1 MNVIDIIKTKRD
13 GGELTEDQISWF
25 IKEFSQGGSIPDEQA
40 AALAMAIYFQGMERK
55 ELSSWNK
62 AMVNSGATLDLSQ
75 VGRRTVD
82 KHSTGGVGDKV
93 SLVLVPLIA
102 ACGPAVPQLSG
113 RALGHGG
120 GTLDKMEAIP
130 GWRASLSNEEMV
142 TQLRELGGMIAAATS
157 DLNPADRRLYQLRD
171 VTSTIDSIPLIASSI
186 ISKKVAE
193 GTEALVLDVK
203 TGAGAF
209 MKEVDQ
215 ARLLAETM
223 VQLGE
228 DSGVRTVALITG
240 MENVL
245 GRAAGNALEV
255 VEAID
260 ILEGNGPEDV
270 VEVTLALA
278 REMLDLVDV
287 DIDPA
292 EMLASGEPRE
302 VFERMVVTQGGDLVN
317 GLPVAKYQRE
327 LNASTS
333 GYLNR
338 LDCYSVGVTA
348 WRLGAGRAKK
358 EDTVSPTAGVVC
370 LAKPGE
376 YVEAGQP
383 LLELHCDEP
392 DKFDFALNALEDAV
406 DIDDQPSK
414 LFPLIVDRITTSDLL

>member
-13 GGELTEDQISWF
+13 GGELTEEQISWF
-25 IKEFSQGGSIPDEQA
+25 ISEFSQGGSIPDEQA
-40 AALAMAIYFQGMERK
+40 AALAMAIYFQGMERN
-55 ELSSWNK
+55 ELSSWNR

-130 GWRASLSNEEMV
+130 GWRASLSNEEMI

-186 ISKKVAE
+186 ISKKIAE

-209 MKEVDQ
+209 MREVDQ

-245 GRAAGNALEV
+245 GRTAGNALEV

-270 VEVTLALA
+270 IEVTLALA

-302 VFERMVVTQGGDLVN
+302 VFERMVVAQGGDLSN
-317 GLPVAKYQRE
+317 GLPVAKYKRE
-327 LNASTS
+327 LGASST

-358 EDTVSPTAGVVC
+358 EDLVSPTAGVVC

-392 DKFDFALNALEDAV
+392 DKFDFAFNALEDAI
-406 DIDDQPSK
+406 DIGDQRSE
-414 LFPLIVDRITTSDLL
+414 LFPLIVDRIATQ

>member
-25 IKEFSQGGSIPDEQA
+25 ITEFSQGGSIPDEQA

-55 ELSSWNK
+55 ELSSWNR

-186 ISKKVAE
+186 ISKKIAE

-209 MKEVDQ
+209 MREVDQ

-302 VFERMVVTQGGDLVN
+302 IFERMVVAQGGDLAN
-317 GLPVAKYQRE
+317 GLPVAKHQRE
-327 LNASTS
+327 LNASS
-333 GYLNR
+333 AGYLNR
-338 LDCYSVGVTA
+338 LDCYSVGVAA

-358 EDTVSPTAGVVC
+358 EDSVSPTAGVVC

-383 LLELHCDEP
+383 LLQLHCDEP
-392 DKFDFALNALEDAV
+392 DKFTFALNALDSAI
-406 DIDDQPSK
+406 DIGDQPSD
-414 LFPLIVDRITTSDLL
+414 LFPLILDRIAY

>member
-13 GGELTEDQISWF
+13 GGELTEEQISWF
-25 IKEFSQGGSIPDEQA
+25 ISEFSQGGSIPDEQA

-55 ELSSWNK
+55 ELSSWNQ

-157 DLNPADRRLYQLRD
+157 NLNPADRRLYQLRD

-209 MKEVDQ
+209 MREVDQ

-278 REMLDLVDV
+278 QEMLDLVDV

-302 VFERMVVTQGGDLVN
+302 VFERMVVAQGGDLAN
-317 GLPVAKYQRE
+317 GLPVAKHRRE
-327 LNASTS
+327 LNASS
-333 GYLNR
+333 AGYLNR

-358 EDTVSPTAGVVC
+358 EDLVSPTAGVVC

-392 DKFDFALNALEDAV
+392 SKFDFAFNALEDAI
-406 DIDDQPSK
+406 DIGDQRSE
-414 LFPLIVDRITTSDLL
+414 LFPLIIDRISQ

>member
-13 GGELTEDQISWF
+13 GGELTEEQISWF
-25 IKEFSQGGSIPDEQA
+25 ISEFSQGGSIPDEQA

-55 ELSSWNK
+55 ELSSWNQ

-209 MKEVDQ
+209 MREVDQ

-278 REMLDLVDV
+278 QEMLDLVDV

-302 VFERMVVTQGGDLVN
+302 VFERMVVAQGGDLAN
-317 GLPVAKYQRE
+317 GLPVAKHRRE
-327 LNASTS
+327 LNASS
-333 GYLNR
+333 AGYLNR
-338 LDCYSVGVTA
+338 LDCYSVGVAA

-358 EDTVSPTAGVVC
+358 EDLVSPTAGVVC

-392 DKFDFALNALEDAV
+392 SKFDFAFNALEDAI
-406 DIDDQPSK
+406 DIGDQRSE
-414 LFPLIVDRITTSDLL
+414 LFPLIIDRISQ

>member
-13 GGELTEDQISWF
+13 GGELTEEQISWF

-55 ELSSWNK
+55 ELSSWNQ

-278 REMLDLVDV
+278 QEMLDLVDV

-302 VFERMVVTQGGDLVN
+302 VFERMVVAQGGDLAN
-317 GLPVAKYQRE
+317 GLPVAKHRRE
-327 LNASTS
+327 LNASS
-333 GYLNR
+333 AGYLNR

-358 EDTVSPTAGVVC
+358 EDSVSPTAGVVC

-392 DKFDFALNALEDAV
+392 DKFDFALNALEDAI
-406 DIDDQPSK
+406 DINDQPSD
-414 LFPLIVDRITTSDLL
+414 LFPLIVDRIAQ

>member
-13 GGELTEDQISWF
+13 GGELTEEQISWF

-40 AALAMAIYFQGMERK
+40 AALAMAIYFQGMERN
-55 ELSSWNK
+55 ELSSWNR

-93 SLVLVPLIA
+93 SLILVPLIA

-186 ISKKVAE
+186 ISKKIAE

-245 GRAAGNALEV
+245 GRTAGNALEV

-270 VEVTLALA
+270 IEVTLALA

-302 VFERMVVTQGGDLVN
+302 VFERMVVAQGGDLSD
-317 GLPVAKYQRE
+317 GLPVAKYKRE
-327 LNASTS
+327 LGASST

-358 EDTVSPTAGVVC
+358 EDLVSPTAGVVC

-383 LLELHCDEP
+383 LLELHCDKP
-392 DKFDFALNALEDAV
+392 DKFDFAFNALEDAI
-406 DIDDQPSK
+406 DIDDQRSE
-414 LFPLIVDRITTSDLL
+414 LFPLIVDRIATQ

>member
-1 MNVIDIIKTKRD
+1 
-13 GGELTEDQISWF
+13 
-25 IKEFSQGGSIPDEQA
+25 
-40 AALAMAIYFQGMERK
+40 MERK
-55 ELSSWNK
+55 ELGSWNQ
-62 AMVNSGATLDLSQ
+62 AMVDSGATLDLSQ

-209 MKEVDQ
+209 MREVDQ

-278 REMLDLVDV
+278 QEMLDLVDV

-302 VFERMVVTQGGDLVN
+302 VFERMVVAQGGDLAN
-317 GLPVAKYQRE
+317 GLPVAKHRRE
-327 LNASTS
+327 LNASS
-333 GYLNR
+333 AGYLNR
-338 LDCYSVGVTA
+338 LDCYSVGVAA

-358 EDTVSPTAGVVC
+358 EDLVSPTAGVVC

-392 DKFDFALNALEDAV
+392 SKFDFAFNALEDAI
-406 DIDDQPSK
+406 DIGDQRSE
-414 LFPLIVDRITTSDLL
+414 LFPLIIDRISQ

>member
-13 GGELTEDQISWF
+13 GGELTEEQISWF
-25 IKEFSQGGSIPDEQA
+25 ITEFSQGGSIPDEQA
-40 AALAMAIYFQGMERK
+40 AALAMAIYFQGMERN
-55 ELSSWNK
+55 ELSSWNR

-130 GWRASLSNEEMV
+130 GWRASLSNEEMI

-186 ISKKVAE
+186 ISKKIAE

-209 MKEVDQ
+209 MREIDQ

-245 GRAAGNALEV
+245 GRTAGNALEV

-270 VEVTLALA
+270 IEVTLALA

-302 VFERMVVTQGGDLVN
+302 VFERMVVAQGGDLSD
-317 GLPVAKYQRE
+317 GLPVAKYKRE
-327 LNASTS
+327 LGASST

-358 EDTVSPTAGVVC
+358 EDLVSPTAGVVC

-392 DKFDFALNALEDAV
+392 DKFDFAFNALEDAI
-406 DIDDQPSK
+406 DIGDQRSE
-414 LFPLIVDRITTSDLL
+414 LFPLIVDRIATQ

>member
-13 GGELTEDQISWF
+13 GGELTEEQISWF
-25 IKEFSQGGSIPDEQA
+25 IQEFSQGGSIPDEQA

-55 ELSSWNK
+55 ELSSWNR

-93 SLVLVPLIA
+93 SLILVPLIA

-142 TQLRELGGMIAAATS
+142 TQLREIGGMIAAATS

-209 MKEVDQ
+209 MREVEQ
-215 ARLLAETM
+215 ARLLAKTM

-245 GRAAGNALEV
+245 GRTAGNALEV
-255 VEAID
+255 AEAIE

-278 REMLDLVDV
+278 REMLNLVDV

-302 VFERMVVTQGGDLVN
+302 VFEQMVVAQGGDLSN
-317 GLPVAKYQRE
+317 GLPVAKHRHE
-327 LNASTS
+327 LNASS
-333 GYLNR
+333 DGYLNR
-338 LDCYSVGVTA
+338 LDCYSVGVAA
-348 WRLGAGRAKK
+348 WRLGAGRERK
-358 EDTVSPTAGVVC
+358 EDPVSPTAGVVC

-392 DKFDFALNALEDAV
+392 EKFDFALAALDGAI
-406 DIDDQPSK
+406 DIDDQPK
-414 LFPLIVDRITTSDLL
+414 ELFPLIIDRIDQ

>member
-13 GGELTEDQISWF
+13 GGELTEEQISWF

-40 AALAMAIYFQGMERK
+40 AALAMAIYFQGMERN
-55 ELSSWNK
+55 ELSSWNR

-130 GWRASLSNEEMV
+130 GWRASLSNEEMI

-186 ISKKVAE
+186 ISKKIAE

-209 MKEVDQ
+209 MREVDQ

-245 GRAAGNALEV
+245 GRTAGNALEV

-270 VEVTLALA
+270 IEVTLALA

-302 VFERMVVTQGGDLVN
+302 VFERMVVAQGGDLSD
-317 GLPVAKYQRE
+317 GLPVAKYKRE
-327 LNASTS
+327 LGASST

-358 EDTVSPTAGVVC
+358 EDLVSPTAGVVC

-383 LLELHCDEP
+383 LLELHCDKP
-392 DKFDFALNALEDAV
+392 DKFDFAFNALEDAI
-406 DIDDQPSK
+406 DIDDQRSE
-414 LFPLIVDRITTSDLL
+414 LFPLIVDRIATQ

>member
-13 GGELTEDQISWF
+13 GGELTEEQISWF

-40 AALAMAIYFQGMERK
+40 AALAMAIYFQGMERN
-55 ELSSWNK
+55 ELSSWNR

-130 GWRASLSNEEMV
+130 GWRASLSNEEMI

-186 ISKKVAE
+186 ISKKIAE

-209 MKEVDQ
+209 MREVDQ

-245 GRAAGNALEV
+245 GRTAGNALEV

-270 VEVTLALA
+270 IEVTLALA
-278 REMLDLVDV
+278 REMLDLVDI

-302 VFERMVVTQGGDLVN
+302 VFERMVVAQGGDLSN
-317 GLPVAKYQRE
+317 GLPVAKYKRE
-327 LNASTS
+327 LGASST

-358 EDTVSPTAGVVC
+358 EDLVSPTAGVVC

-392 DKFDFALNALEDAV
+392 DKFDFAFNALEDAI
-406 DIDDQPSK
+406 DIGDQRSE
-414 LFPLIVDRITTSDLL
+414 LFPLIVDRIATQ

>member
-62 AMVNSGATLDLSQ
+62 AMVDSGATLDLSQ

-302 VFERMVVTQGGDLVN
+302 VFERMVVAQGGDLAN
-317 GLPVAKYQRE
+317 GLPVAKHRHE
-327 LNASTS
+327 LNASS
-333 GYLNR
+333 AGYLNR
-338 LDCYSVGVTA
+338 LDCYSVGVAA
-348 WRLGAGRAKK
+348 WRLGAGRERK
-358 EDTVSPTAGVVC
+358 EDPVSPTAGVVC

-383 LLELHCDEP
+383 LLELHCDKP
-392 DKFDFALNALEDAV
+392 NKFDFALNALEDAIN
-406 DIDDQPSK
+406 IDDQPSE
-414 LFPLIVDRITTSDLL
+414 LFPLILDRVAK

>member
-25 IKEFSQGGSIPDEQA
+25 ITEFSQGGSIPDEQA

-62 AMVNSGATLDLSQ
+62 AMVDSGATLDLSQ

-278 REMLDLVDV
+278 KEMLDLVDV

-302 VFERMVVTQGGDLVN
+302 VFERMVVTQGGDLAN
-317 GLPVAKYQRE
+317 GLPVAKHQRE
-327 LNASTS
+327 LNASS
-333 GYLNR
+333 AGYLNR
-338 LDCYSVGVTA
+338 LDCYSVGVAA

-358 EDTVSPTAGVVC
+358 EDSVSPTAGVVC

-392 DKFDFALNALEDAV
+392 DKFDFALNALEDAI
-406 DIDDQPSK
+406 DIDDQPSE
-414 LFPLIVDRITTSDLL
+414 LFPLIVDRIASKT

>member
-55 ELSSWNK
+55 ELSSWNQ
-62 AMVNSGATLDLSQ
+62 AMVDSGATLDLSQ

-209 MKEVDQ
+209 MREVDQ

-278 REMLDLVDV
+278 QEMLDLVDV

-302 VFERMVVTQGGDLVN
+302 VFERMVVAQGGDLSN
-317 GLPVAKYQRE
+317 GLPVAKYKRE
-327 LNASTS
+327 LGASST

-358 EDTVSPTAGVVC
+358 EDLVSPTAGVVC

-392 DKFDFALNALEDAV
+392 DKFDFAFNALEDAI
-406 DIDDQPSK
+406 DIDDQRSE
-414 LFPLIVDRITTSDLL
+414 LFPLIVDRIATQ

>member
-13 GGELTEDQISWF
+13 GGELTEEQISWF
-25 IKEFSQGGSIPDEQA
+25 ITEFSQGGSIPDEQA
-40 AALAMAIYFQGMERK
+40 AALAMAIYFQGMERN
-55 ELSSWNK
+55 ELSSWNR

-186 ISKKVAE
+186 ISKKIAE

-209 MKEVDQ
+209 MREVDQ

-245 GRAAGNALEV
+245 GRTAGNALEV

-270 VEVTLALA
+270 IEVTLALA
-278 REMLDLVDV
+278 REMLDLVDI

-302 VFERMVVTQGGDLVN
+302 VFERMVVAQGGDLSN
-317 GLPVAKYQRE
+317 GLPVAKYKRE
-327 LNASTS
+327 LGASST

-358 EDTVSPTAGVVC
+358 EDLVSPTAGVVC

-392 DKFDFALNALEDAV
+392 DKFDFAFNALEDAI
-406 DIDDQPSK
+406 DIGDQRSE
-414 LFPLIVDRITTSDLL
+414 LFPLIVDRIATQ

>member
-13 GGELTEDQISWF
+13 GGELTEEQISWF

-40 AALAMAIYFQGMERK
+40 AALAMAIYFQGMERN
-55 ELSSWNK
+55 ELSSWNR

-130 GWRASLSNEEMV
+130 GWRASLSNEEMI

-186 ISKKVAE
+186 ISKKIAE

-209 MKEVDQ
+209 MREVDQ

-245 GRAAGNALEV
+245 GRTAGNALEV

-270 VEVTLALA
+270 IEVTLALA

-302 VFERMVVTQGGDLVN
+302 VFERMVVAQGGDLSN
-317 GLPVAKYQRE
+317 GLPVAKYKRE
-327 LNASTS
+327 LGASST

-358 EDTVSPTAGVVC
+358 EDLVSPTAGVVC

-376 YVEAGQP
+376 YVETGQP

-392 DKFDFALNALEDAV
+392 DKFDFAFNALEDAI
-406 DIDDQPSK
+406 DIGDQRSE
-414 LFPLIVDRITTSDLL
+414 LFPLIVDRIATQ

>member
-13 GGELTEDQISWF
+13 GGELTEEQISWF
-25 IKEFSQGGSIPDEQA
+25 ITEFSQGGSIPDEQA
-40 AALAMAIYFQGMERK
+40 AALAMAIYFQGMERN
-55 ELSSWNK
+55 ELSSWNR

-130 GWRASLSNEEMV
+130 GWRASLSNEEMI

-186 ISKKVAE
+186 ISKKIAE

-209 MKEVDQ
+209 MREVDQ

-245 GRAAGNALEV
+245 GRTAGNALEV

-270 VEVTLALA
+270 IEVTLALA
-278 REMLDLVDV
+278 REMLDLVDI

-302 VFERMVVTQGGDLVN
+302 VFERMVVAQGGDLSN
-317 GLPVAKYQRE
+317 GLPVAKYKRE
-327 LNASTS
+327 LGASST

-358 EDTVSPTAGVVC
+358 EDSVSPTAGVVC

-392 DKFDFALNALEDAV
+392 DKFDFAFNALEDAI
-406 DIDDQPSK
+406 DIGDQRSE
-414 LFPLIVDRITTSDLL
+414 LFPLIVDRIATQ

>member
-13 GGELTEDQISWF
+13 GGELTEEQISWF
-25 IKEFSQGGSIPDEQA
+25 ITEFSQGGSIPDEQA
-40 AALAMAIYFQGMERK
+40 AALAMAIYFQGMERN
-55 ELSSWNK
+55 ELSSWNR

-130 GWRASLSNEEMV
+130 GWRASLSNEEMI

-186 ISKKVAE
+186 ISKKIAE

-209 MKEVDQ
+209 MREVDQ

-245 GRAAGNALEV
+245 GRTAGNALEV

-270 VEVTLALA
+270 IEVTLALA
-278 REMLDLVDV
+278 REMLDLVDI

-302 VFERMVVTQGGDLVN
+302 VFERMVVAQGGDLSN
-317 GLPVAKYQRE
+317 GLPVAKYKRE
-327 LNASTS
+327 LGASST

-358 EDTVSPTAGVVC
+358 EDLVSPTAGVVC

-392 DKFDFALNALEDAV
+392 DKFDFAFNALEDAI
-406 DIDDQPSK
+406 DIGDQRSE
-414 LFPLIVDRITTSDLL
+414 LFPLIVDRIATQ

>member
-1 MNVIDIIKTKRD
+1 
-13 GGELTEDQISWF
+13 
-25 IKEFSQGGSIPDEQA
+25 
-40 AALAMAIYFQGMERK
+40 MAIYFQGMERK
-55 ELSSWNK
+55 ELSSWNR

-93 SLVLVPLIA
+93 SLILVPLIA

-142 TQLRELGGMIAAATS
+142 TQLREIGGMIAAATS

-209 MKEVDQ
+209 MREVEQ
-215 ARLLAETM
+215 ARLLAKTM

-245 GRAAGNALEV
+245 GRTAGNALEV
-255 VEAID
+255 AEAIE

-278 REMLDLVDV
+278 REMLNLVDV

-302 VFERMVVTQGGDLVN
+302 VFEQMVVAQGGDLSN
-317 GLPVAKYQRE
+317 GLPVAKHRHE
-327 LNASTS
+327 LNASS
-333 GYLNR
+333 DGYLNR
-338 LDCYSVGVTA
+338 LDCYSVGVAA
-348 WRLGAGRAKK
+348 WRLGAGRERK
-358 EDTVSPTAGVVC
+358 EDPVSPTAGVVC

-392 DKFDFALNALEDAV
+392 EKFDFALAALDGAI
-406 DIDDQPSK
+406 DIDDQPK
-414 LFPLIVDRITTSDLL
+414 ELFPLIIDRIDQ

>member
-13 GGELTEDQISWF
+13 GGELTEEQISWF
-25 IKEFSQGGSIPDEQA
+25 ITEFSQGGSIPDEQA
-40 AALAMAIYFQGMERK
+40 AALAMAIYFQGMERN
-55 ELSSWNK
+55 ELSSWNR

-130 GWRASLSNEEMV
+130 GWRASLSNEEMI

-186 ISKKVAE
+186 ISKKIAE

-209 MKEVDQ
+209 MREVDQ

-245 GRAAGNALEV
+245 GRTAGNALEV

-270 VEVTLALA
+270 IEVTLALA

-302 VFERMVVTQGGDLVN
+302 VFERMVVAQGGDLSN
-317 GLPVAKYQRE
+317 GLPVAKYKRE
-327 LNASTS
+327 LGASST

-358 EDTVSPTAGVVC
+358 EDLVSPTAGVVC

-392 DKFDFALNALEDAV
+392 DKFDFAFNALEDAI
-406 DIDDQPSK
+406 DIGDQRSE
-414 LFPLIVDRITTSDLL
+414 LFPLIVDRIATQ